1 MSILSVK
8 TTTHKITTRV
18 TTHQRVYDETP
29 EGKPAIV
36 MAENL
41 MKDIQKYSD
50 MDIDELLSRLSEE
63 EMEQLTNMVDPD
75 DSLIPPSERC
85 RTQTKKKPT
94 GPLNR
99 RHLLEFLEKYAKEQ
113 EDWPEAKP
121 FQAGQKRGKVF
132 VPRIQPKPA
141 HDDDVEVELDLGD
154 DYKQALNT
162 ANESEL
168 VDLAAI
174 LGLHSMI
181 SQDQYH
187 DTLTNKKQKPGSAFE
202 SLVKATMPKAIPME
216 PDNDTNVHETSA
228 KVAQNDPG
236 LKDLNWNNIKNIPR
250 KDFKALFEGL
260 KTNTHLETLSLANTD
275 MTDRIVQ
282 PLLEALKHNK
292 TLKSLNIESNY
303 ISGPMLKNFV
313 EATLEQQ
320 TLEDLRAANQRP
332 VILGNKIEMEI
343 AKLVEKNKNLLRLG
357 ISFDVPDARMRVAQ
371 HLQNN
376 YDRLRL
382 KRMGVD
388 RA

>member
-1 MSILSVK
+1 
-8 TTTHKITTRV
+8 
-18 TTHQRVYDETP
+18 
-29 EGKPAIV
+29 

>member
-1 MSILSVK
+1 
-8 TTTHKITTRV
+8 
-18 TTHQRVYDETP
+18 
-29 EGKPAIV
+29 

-41 MKDIQKYSD
+41 MKDLKQYSD
-50 MDIDELLSRLSEE
+50 MDIDELLSRLSPE
-63 EMEQLTNMVDPD
+63 EMEQLSNMVDPD

-99 RHLLEFLEKYAKEQ
+99 RHLLEFLERYAKEQ
-113 EDWPEAKP
+113 EDWPEARP
-121 FQAGQKRGKVF
+121 FQPGQKRGKAY
-132 VPRIQPKPA
+132 VPRVQPKPSQE
-141 HDDDVEVELDLGD
+141 DDVEVELDLGD
-154 DYKQALNT
+154 DYKQALVT

-181 SQDQYH
+181 SQEQYH
-187 DTLTNKKQKPGSAFE
+187 DTYTNKKQKPGSAFE
-202 SLVKATMPKAIPME
+202 SLVKATMPKPLPME

-236 LKDLNWNNIKNIPR
+236 LKHLNWNNIKNIPR

-260 KTNTHLETLSLANTD
+260 KTNTHLETLCLANTD

-282 PLLEALKHNK
+282 PLLEAVRENK

-303 ISGPMLKNFV
+303 ISGPMLKNIV
-313 EATLEQQ
+313 EATLDQQ
-320 TLEDLRAANQRP
+320 TLEDLRASNQRP